1 MKNFLLSCILLVS
14 AVTILPAQSSDTTRL
29 TISTYVDAYYAR
41 FSDTRAVG
49 ALQEVQTV
57 SARDN
62 QFSLNIAQIGLHYE
76 NPWLRGNVTIHH
88 GDIALATWSGR
99 FRAVQEANVGL
110 LLAKDLWLDIGL
122 FPTHIGTE
130 SFLPKNN
137 LLSSTA
143 VATYNE
149 PFYQAGARLSYG
161 GWDNVDLELW
171 VVNGYNLFRDINR
184 SKSVGMLL
192 SVALSDASSLTYTN
206 LFGNEKPELLPVDLF
221 RTYHNLYYTT
231 SFGSSQLI
239 IGGDFGTQSNSP
251 LSGEGSTMYN
261 ALITFRQDLSDQYSA
276 TIRGEVFNDPD
287 GFISGFYATSAGLV
301 GGLEMFGVT
310 LGLEYR
316 PYANSY
322 LRLESRYI
330 QAAEEL
336 QIFESLTNNG
346 RLEAMITA
354 GFELNHKLYENV
366 VRTEFE

>member
-1 MKNFLLSCILLVS
+1 MKNLFLTICVFASALQILS
-14 AVTILPAQSSDTTRL
+14 AQSSDTTSL

-41 FSDTRAVG
+41 FSDTRTVG

-110 LLAKDLWLDIGL
+110 LLAKNLWLDIGL

-149 PFYQAGARLSYG
+149 PFFQAGARLSYG
-161 GWDNVDLELW
+161 GWENVDLELW

-184 SKSVGMLL
+184 SKSFGLL
-192 SVALSDASSLTYTN
+192 LNFDLSESSSLTYTN
-206 LFGNEKPELLPVDLF
+206 LFGNEQPELFPVNLF
-221 RTYHNLYYTT
+221 RTYHNLYYTG

-251 LSGEGSTMYN
+251 ISGDGTTMFN
-261 ALITFRQDLSDQYSA
+261 ALITFRQDLGEQYSA
-276 TIRGEVFNDPD
+276 TIRGEIFNDPD
-287 GFISGFYATSAGLV
+287 GFISGLYATSAGLI
-301 GGLEMFGVT
+301 GGLELIGVT

-316 PYANSY
+316 PYSNSY
-322 LRLESRYI
+322 LRLETRYI
-330 QAAEEL
+330 QAADEL

-346 RLEAMITA
+346 RLEGMITA
-354 GFELNHKLYENV
+354 GFELNHKLYQRV
-366 VRTEFE
+366 VKTEFE